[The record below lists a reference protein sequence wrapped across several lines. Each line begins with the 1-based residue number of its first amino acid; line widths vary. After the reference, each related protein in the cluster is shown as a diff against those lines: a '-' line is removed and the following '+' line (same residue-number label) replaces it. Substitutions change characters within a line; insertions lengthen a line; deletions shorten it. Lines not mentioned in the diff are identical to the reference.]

1 LLRAAGARGARLKA
15 GLDPVAAQRILQ
27 TYFECVSGDI
37 VIP

>member
-15 GLDPVAAQRILQ
+15 GLDPLAAQRILQ
-27 TYFECVSGDI
+27 AYFECVSGDI